1 MYIYIY
7 IYICINTYISH
18 TITLYLYSGVCDR
31 FASFEDARAIVRAYR
46 IPSALKFRSWPQRP
60 VNIPARPQLVYKEDW
75 NSWSDFL
82 GNNNQPTKKQIHKEK
97 DAERKRVARDN
108 KRIAETQ
115 LEPHPKRSLGNPSL
129 PSTSSVSLSV
139 PPTLSECP
147 ASPSSNHS
155 LSENVQGSSP
165 PSTGGYRLRHV
176 RETVEERE
184 PQAKSKRRQVLRKA
198 SKVSASLHQ
207 ICDGDKEI
215 MQEVIQLAQVC
226 LCYRFVCID

>member
-1 MYIYIY
+1 MY

-18 TITLYLYSGVCDR
+18 TLTLYLYAGVCDR
-31 FASFEDARAIVRAYR
+31 FVPFEDARAIVQAYG
-46 IPSALKFRSWPQRP
+46 ILTKEKFRSWQQRP
-60 VNIPARPQLVYKEDW
+60 VNIPAEPELVYKKDW
-75 NSWSDFL
+75 NNWPDFL
-82 GNNNQPTKKQIHKEK
+82 GNNNQPRKKQTKKEK

-108 KRIAETQ
+108 KRIAETP
-115 LEPHPKRSLGNPSL
+115 LEPHPKRSLGNPSR
-129 PSTSSVSLSV
+129 PSTSSITLSV
-139 PPTLSECP
+139 PPTP
-147 ASPSSNHS
+147 GSPSSNDS

-198 SKVSASLHQ
+198 RKVSASLHQ
-207 ICDGDKEI
+207 ICGGDNEI
-215 MQEVIQLAQVC
+215 MQEVIQLPQVC

>member
-1 MYIYIY
+1 M
-7 IYICINTYISH
+7 NTYISH
-18 TITLYLYSGVCDR
+18 TITLYLYTGVCDR
-31 FASFEDARAIVRAYR
+31 FASFENARAIVRAYR

-82 GNNNQPTKKQIHKEK
+82 GNNNQPTKKQTHKEK
-97 DAERKRVARDN
+97 DAERKRVARDK
-108 KRIAETQ
+108 KRTAETR

-176 RETVEERE
+176 REIEEERAP
-184 PQAKSKRRQVLRKA
+184 PQARSIRRRNLHKA
-198 SKVSASLHQ
+198 GEVSTSLHEFSG
-207 ICDGDKEI
+207 GDKEI
-215 MQEVIQLAQVC
+215 MQKVIQLAQVC

>member
-1 MYIYIY
+1 MY

-18 TITLYLYSGVCDR
+18 TLTLYLYAGVCDR
-31 FASFEDARAIVRAYR
+31 FVPFEDARAIVQAYG
-46 IPSALKFRSWPQRP
+46 ILTKEKFRSWQQRP
-60 VNIPARPQLVYKEDW
+60 VNIPAEPELVYKKDW
-75 NSWSDFL
+75 NNWPDFL
-82 GNNNQPTKKQIHKEK
+82 GNNNQPRKKQTKKEK

-129 PSTSSVSLSV
+129 PSTSSVPLSV

-147 ASPSSNHS
+147 DSPSSNHS
-155 LSENVQGSSP
+155 LSENVQDESP
-165 PSTGGYRLRHV
+165 PSTGGYRLRRV
-176 RETVEERE
+176 RETEEERAP
-184 PQAKSKRRQVLRKA
+184 PQERSIRRRNLRKA
-198 SKVSASLHQ
+198 REVSTSLHEFS
-207 ICDGDKEI
+207 GGNKEI